1 MIHLSEV
8 REMKPVKDPALVAKP
23 VDGIPARI
31 FFKRAEVA
39 ELFSC
44 STRTV
49 TALVAKNRL
58 RAVTIPGVGARIT
71 AVSVTDFVNDCLKGE
86 TNGEQ

>member
-1 MIHLSEV
+1 MIHVSEV
-8 REMKPVKDPALVAKP
+8 RETVPVKDPGLVARP

-44 STRTV
+44 SPRTV

-58 RAVTIPGVGARIT
+58 RVVNVPGVGARVT
-71 AVSVTDFVNDCLKGE
+71 AASVTDFVNACLKGE
-86 TNGEQ
+86 TSGK